1 MSVGTI
7 TLVGI
12 SIVFLSFVVLYIIFR
27 LLAFIFGDKGEK
39 KTTLKQVK
47 ETPSMAIKAQGTTV
61 SNTVNFEEDTE
72 LVAVISAAIAVYNEK
87 PVRILSIKENIGNK
101 SNWRNHRSKIWRP
114 VRKGVKRTW

>member
-1 MSVGTI
+1 
-7 TLVGI
+7 
-12 SIVFLSFVVLYIIFR
+12 
-27 LLAFIFGDKGEK
+27 
-39 KTTLKQVK
+39 
-47 ETPSMAIKAQGTTV
+47 MAIKAQGTTV
-61 SNTVNFEEDTE
+61 SNTVSFEEDTE

>member
-12 SIVFLSFVVLYIIFR
+12 SIVFLSFVVLYVIFR

-61 SNTVNFEEDTE
+61 SNTVSFEEDTE